1 MLNKLYHLMFYQFN
15 LREINNEF
23 GCKLF
28 KTYVSEDLKSG
39 KGLSGSDNVA
49 ALFFKIYLEEALN

>member
-1 MLNKLYHLMFYQFN
+1 MFYQFN